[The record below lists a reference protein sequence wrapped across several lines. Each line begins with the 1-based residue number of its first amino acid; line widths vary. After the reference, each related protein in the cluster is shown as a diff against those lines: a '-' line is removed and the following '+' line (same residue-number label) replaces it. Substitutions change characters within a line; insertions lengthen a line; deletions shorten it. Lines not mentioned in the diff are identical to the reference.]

1 MNSVMMSTITNLQEV
16 SMSFPNERRKDERKG
31 QDEDAVVENQKQ
43 MMTIKVIV
51 ILAMKTLNL

>member
-1 MNSVMMSTITNLQEV
+1 
-16 SMSFPNERRKDERKG
+16 MSFPNERRKDERKG